1 MNFLKNE
8 IVEKYGLL
16 EPVERGSY
24 KCEDIKTILM
34 EQDKAIDNFRT
45 KLQESGKRISI
56 SVSIKVLHK
65 MIITAMYRMDDK
77 R

>member
-34 EQDKAIDNFRT
+34 EQDKAIDNFQDKATGIREEDIN
-45 KLQESGKRISI
+45 KCINKSI
-56 SVSIKVLHK
+56 AQNDYYCYV
-65 MIITAMYRMDDK
+65 
-77 R
+77 